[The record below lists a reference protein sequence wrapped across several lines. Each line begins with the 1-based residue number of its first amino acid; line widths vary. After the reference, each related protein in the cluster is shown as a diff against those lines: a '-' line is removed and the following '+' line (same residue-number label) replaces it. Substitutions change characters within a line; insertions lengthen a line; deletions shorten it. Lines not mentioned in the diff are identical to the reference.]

1 MKAYII
7 VTVATIINRKVRIIM
22 IWAVII
28 LAIIGLDQ
36 LTKYIVVN
44 SIGLGEEKTVIDGFF
59 HLTHWK
65 NTGAAWGIMQNGK
78 VVLVP
83 VTIIVSIVLLYYL
96 VKSKNKMFKVSL
108 SLILG
113 GAIGNLIDRAFRE
126 GGVVDFLDFHFG
138 SYNFPSFNVA
148 DSFIVIGTILLG
160 YYILFV
166 LKDDKAVS
174 QE

>member
-1 MKAYII
+1 
-7 VTVATIINRKVRIIM
+7 M

-36 LTKYIVVN
+36 LTKYIVIN
-44 SIGLGEEKTVIDGFF
+44 RIGLGEEKTVIDGFF
-59 HLTHWK
+59 YLTHWK

-78 VVLVP
+78 LILIP
-83 VTIIVSIVLLYYL
+83 VTIIVSIVLAYYL

-138 SYNFPSFNVA
+138 SYNFPTFNVA

-166 LKDDKAVS
+166 LKDDKAVT

>member
-1 MKAYII
+1 LKVYII
-7 VTVATIINRKVRIIM
+7 VTVAAIKNRKVMIIM

-44 SIGLGEEKTVIDGFF
+44 SIGLGEEKTVIGGFF
-59 HLTHWK
+59 HLTNWQ
-65 NTGAAWGIMQNGK
+65 NTGAAWGIMHDGK
-78 VVLVP
+78 LVLVP
-83 VTIIVSIVLLYYL
+83 VTIIVSIVLAYYL
-96 VKSKNKMFKVSL
+96 VKSKNKMFKASM

-113 GAIGNLIDRAFRE
+113 GATGNLIDRAFRE

-166 LKDDKAVS
+166 LKDDKSVS